1 MIDLGFL
8 KNENTIVYI
17 LFFSLILRLIALVFL
32 PDQNFP
38 DAMSYE
44 DHGIWLFKEGIF
56 PADVYMPLYPI
67 WTYITGGG
75 ITLRVADIV
84 LSVMT
89 VWLVWKISYTLFNS
103 SKLASLSALAA
114 AIWPH
119 FIFYS
124 VSGLTETAYT
134 FIICFSFYLLYRS
147 SYKLA
152 IILLVTSILIR
163 PTLEPF
169 IPILLFSFMFFI
181 HRLPGKIIV
190 KNLCFFGLVYLCIM
204 SPWWIFQYEKY
215 DDFVRL
221 NLGAG
226 HILYS
231 GNNIH
236 NKTGGGIGGGV
247 DVDFSDFR
255 YMKDM
260 PIERNRAMKEEAINF
275 IKNNPG
281 SFVNLMGKKFVRF
294 WRLWPYA
301 DEYNKPHFIIISLL
315 SYGLM
320 LFAFIHFLL
329 FFVIKN
335 WRVHVPII
343 LFIMFLTLVH
353 IITIGSIRYRF
364 PIEPFIIIYG
374 CYSISRFLE
383 KYSGIF
389 WKNYR

>member
-134 FIICFSFYLLYRS
+134 SIICLSFYLLYRS

-169 IPILLFSFMFFI
+169 IPILLFSFMFF
-181 HRLPGKIIV
+181 
-190 KNLCFFGLVYLCIM
+190 
-204 SPWWIFQYEKY
+204 SASKY
-215 DDFVRL
+215 IYQL
-221 NLGAG
+221 N
-226 HILYS
+226 
-231 GNNIH
+231 
-236 NKTGGGIGGGV
+236 
-247 DVDFSDFR
+247 
-255 YMKDM
+255 
-260 PIERNRAMKEEAINF
+260 
-275 IKNNPG
+275 
-281 SFVNLMGKKFVRF
+281 
-294 WRLWPYA
+294 
-301 DEYNKPHFIIISLL
+301 
-315 SYGLM
+315 
-320 LFAFIHFLL
+320 
-329 FFVIKN
+329 
-335 WRVHVPII
+335 
-343 LFIMFLTLVH
+343 
-353 IITIGSIRYRF
+353 
-364 PIEPFIIIYG
+364 
-374 CYSISRFLE
+374 
-383 KYSGIF
+383 
-389 WKNYR
+389 